1 MNNLPEETNIQL
13 NTESSDKTGNNGVK
27 TVAVILAVVFCLLTA
42 GLGLCGFLAPDNA
55 FSEREN
61 RVLAEKPVLT
71 REGLLNGSYMKEVET
86 YLSDQFPFRDSA
98 ISLKTFA
105 DRIMGKKEENGVYI
119 GKDGY
124 LFDSQT
130 EYIKVNN
137 KEKLKAIDNFCNKN
151 KSAKQLFVLSP
162 NSSYIYKELLPYKA
176 QLPDQNRQI
185 NKIFS
190 SVKSESLKKLNATDI
205 LLEAKQDGTQLFYKT
220 DHHWTTRAA
229 YSVFKGIL
237 KEWKTDKTKTEY
249 SFYPVTADFEG
260 TLSGKAGISGTKD
273 IIEICVPEKAEGTY
287 TVNYESKQ
295 TKTVSLFDESKLNQ
309 KNKYEVFIGGNFDKV
324 VIDTVTQNEK
334 NLLIIKDSY
343 ANCMIPMFTPYFSK
357 IVIVDPRYLTD
368 SMDAVMEETDFT
380 HILFLYN
387 LNTFLGDTSIVT
399 AFNED

>member
-13 NTESSDKTGNNGVK
+13 NTESPNNSGNKVVK
-27 TVAVILAVVFCLLTA
+27 AVAVILAVVFCLLTA
-42 GLGLCGFLAPDNA
+42 GLGLYGFFSPDRE
-55 FSEREN
+55 FSEGEN
-61 RVLAEKPVLT
+61 RVLSEKPILT

-86 YLSDQFPFRDSA
+86 YLSDQFPLRDSA

-119 GKDGY
+119 GKDGF

-130 EYIKVNN
+130 EYESENN
-137 KEKLKAIDNFCNKN
+137 TKKLKAIDEFCNKH
-151 KSAKQLFVLSP
+151 KSTKQLFVLSP
-162 NSSYIYKELLPYKA
+162 NSTYIYKELLPYKV
-176 QLPDQNRQI
+176 QLSDQNKQI

-190 SVKSESLKKLNATDI
+190 FLKSESLIKLNATDI
-205 LLEAKQDGTQLFYKT
+205 LLKAKQDGTQLFYKT

-229 YSVFKGIL
+229 YSVFVGVL
-237 KEWKTDKTKTEY
+237 KKWKTEPIKY
-249 SFYPVTADFEG
+249 SFYPITGDFEG
-260 TLSGKAGISGTKD
+260 TLSGKAGISGIKD
-273 IIEICVPEKAEGTY
+273 IIEICIPENSEGTY

-295 TKTVSLFDESKLNQ
+295 IKNASLFDRSKLSQ

-324 VIDTVTQNEK
+324 VIDTVIQNEK
-334 NLLIIKDSY
+334 SLLIIKDSY

-368 SMDAVMEETDFT
+368 SIDAIMEETDFT

-387 LNTFLGDTSIVT
+387 LNTFLGDTSIVS